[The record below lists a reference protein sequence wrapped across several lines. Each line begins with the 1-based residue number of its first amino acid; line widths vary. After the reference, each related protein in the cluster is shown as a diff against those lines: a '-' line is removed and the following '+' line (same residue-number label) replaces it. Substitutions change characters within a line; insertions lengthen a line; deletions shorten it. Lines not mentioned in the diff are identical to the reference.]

1 MTASAAAAVG
11 AKLPPLPC
19 KPTTLQTQKRESLGF
34 EIRHLHR
41 RPHPPPPGG
50 HQRLQVEEGHGQP
63 EHQIRGQRKNR
74 WVHSERSRASVST
87 RKRKREAA
95 DCRDVNRW
103 RRSRKVDIHRLLG
116 FWCCLN

>member
-19 KPTTLQTQKRESLGF
+19 KPRNESPLDLRSD
-34 EIRHLHR
+34 ICTDA
-41 RPHPPPPGG
+41 PTPPPAPGG

-103 RRSRKVDIHRLLG
+103 RRPRKVDIHRLLG